1 LWYAEPVFRPPSEGQ
16 SLLLQATIGCSNNT
30 CTFCGSNLIKK
41 FGVRPLEEIEEDI
54 LEARSLYGE
63 EIRRV
68 FLLDSNALCMKTE
81 DLLELLNLL
90 YAVFPHLDRV
100 GVYACAA
107 DALRKPEEELRE
119 LHKAG
124 LKIAYLGV
132 ESGDDVILEKVI
144 KGVNSEKTIE
154 GCKKIMNAGI
164 TLSVTIIL
172 GLGGKERWRENAIET
187 AKVLNRIDPPYV
199 GALTLMVVPG
209 TQLHREVQEGKFQ
222 VLNSQEILQEM
233 RLLVE
238 NLELTN
244 CVFRSNHASNYL
256 PLGGT
261 LPQDKKDLL
270 EVIDQAIKKS
280 GKVPLRQEKQR
291 RL

>member
-1 LWYAEPVFRPPSEGQ
+1 MRYVEPVFRPPSEGP

-63 EIRRV
+63 GIRRV
-68 FLLDSNALCMKTE
+68 FLLDGNALCMKTE

-90 YAVFPHLDRV
+90 YAVFPHLERV
-100 GVYACAA
+100 GLYACAA
-107 DALRKPEEELRE
+107 DALRKSEEDLRE
-119 LHKAG
+119 LYKAG
-124 LKIAYLGV
+124 LKIAYLGL
-132 ESGDDVILEKVI
+132 ESGDDVILERVL
-144 KGVNSEKTIE
+144 KGINAEQTIE
-154 GCKKIMNAGI
+154 GCKKIMNAGMI
-164 TLSVTIIL
+164 LSVTIIL
-172 GLGGKERWRENAIET
+172 GLGGHERWRENAIET
-187 AKVLNRIDPPYV
+187 AKTLNRINPPYI

-209 TQLHREVQEGKFQ
+209 TPLHREVLEGKFQ
-222 VLNSQEILQEM
+222 VLNSQGVLQEM

-261 LPQDKKDLL
+261 LPHDKKDILK
-270 EVIDQAIKKS
+270 VIDLALKKAS
-280 GKVPLRQEKQR
+280 RIPLRTEKHR

>member
-1 LWYAEPVFRPPSEGQ
+1 MRYVEPVFRPPSEAQ

-30 CTFCGSNLIKK
+30 CTFCGSNLLKK
-41 FGVRPLEEIEEDI
+41 FSIRPLEEIEQDI
-54 LEARSLYGE
+54 LEARSIYGGG
-63 EIRRV
+63 IRRV

-81 DLLELLNLL
+81 DLLEILNLL
-90 YAVFPHLDRV
+90 YAVFPRLDRV

-107 DALRKPEEELRE
+107 DALRKSEEDLRE

-132 ESGDDVILEKVI
+132 ESGDDVILKRVN
-144 KGVNSEKTIE
+144 KGVNAEQTIE

-172 GLGGKERWRENAIET
+172 GLGGRERWRENAIET
-187 AKVLNRIDPPYV
+187 AKVLNRIDPPYI

-209 TQLHREVQEGKFQ
+209 TPLHREVLEGKFQ
-222 VLNSQEILQEM
+222 VLNPQEILQEM

-261 LPQDKKDLL
+261 LPADKEDILN
-270 EVIDQAIKKS
+270 VIDLALKKAS
-280 GKVPLRQEKQR
+280 RIPLRTEKQR

>member
-1 LWYAEPVFRPPSEGQ
+1 MRYVEPVFRPPSEAR
-16 SLLLQATIGCSNNT
+16 SLLIQATIGCSNNT

-41 FGVRPLEEIEEDI
+41 FGIRPLEEIEEDI
-54 LEARSLYGE
+54 LEARTIYGE
-63 EIRRV
+63 GVRRV
-68 FLLDSNALCMKTE
+68 FLLNSNALCMKTE
-81 DLLELLNLL
+81 DLLEILNLL
-90 YAVFPHLDRV
+90 YAVFPHLERV
-100 GVYACAA
+100 GLYACAA
-107 DALRKPEEELRE
+107 DALRKPLEDLQELR
-119 LHKAG
+119 KAG

-132 ESGDDVILEKVI
+132 ESGDDVILERVR
-144 KGVNSEKTIE
+144 KGVNAEQTVE
-154 GCKKIMNAGI
+154 GCKKIMDAGI

-172 GLGGKERWRENAIET
+172 GLGGRERWRENAVET

-209 TQLHREVQEGKFQ
+209 TPLHREVIEGKFQ
-222 VLNSQEILQEM
+222 VLNSHEILREM

-261 LPQDKKDLL
+261 LPQDKKAIL
-270 EVIDQAIKKS
+270 EVIDLALKNS
-280 GKVPLRQEKQR
+280 RKVPLRPEEFR

>member
-41 FGVRPLEEIEEDI
+41 FGIRPLEEIEEDI

-90 YAVFPHLDRV
+90 YAVFPHLERV

-107 DALRKPEEELRE
+107 DAIRKSEEDLLK

-132 ESGDDVILEKVI
+132 ESGDDVILEKVQ
-144 KGVNSEKTIE
+144 KGVNAEQTIQ

-164 TLSVTIIL
+164 ILSVTIIL
-172 GLGGKERWRENAIET
+172 GLGGRERWRENATET
-187 AKVLNRIDPPYV
+187 AKVLNCIDPLYV

-209 TQLHREVQEGKFQ
+209 TPLHREVQEGKFQ

-261 LPQDKKDLL
+261 LPHDKKDLL
-270 EVIDQAIKKS
+270 SVIDLALRKASRI
-280 GKVPLRQEKQR
+280 PLRPEEYR